1 MVRALWIAASG
12 MASQQTT
19 IDTIANNLANV
30 NTNGF
35 KKSRANF
42 QDLMYQTLRSAGTT
56 TAQGTP
62 LPVGIQVGLGSNVVS
77 VEKLF
82 LQGDLT
88 QTKNPL
94 DLAIQGQGFFK
105 LTYQSR
111 EVYTRSGSFKT
122 DKNGYI
128 CDANGN
134 QLQPAFA
141 IPANTVTITI
151 DPGGNLVAA
160 DSNGKQL
167 ASTQLQLFNFPNPAG
182 LQSLGQNLY
191 TVSDGSG
198 DPVQGNPGVDQFG
211 TILQGYNEVS
221 NVDVVEE
228 MISMIMAQRAY
239 EMGTK
244 VIQTSDQA
252 LQEANN
258 LKTS

>member
-1 MVRALWIAASG
+1 MIRALWTSASG
-12 MASQQTT
+12 MAAQQTT

-35 KKSRANF
+35 KKSRVNF
-42 QDLMYQTLRSAGTT
+42 QDLMYQSIRTAGTT
-56 TAQGTP
+56 TSQGTT
-62 LPVGIQVGLGSNVVS
+62 LPVGIQAGMGTNVIS

-88 QTKNPL
+88 QTQNPL

-105 LTYQSR
+105 LLYQGK
-111 EVYTRSGSFKT
+111 EVYTRSGAFKT
-122 DKNGYI
+122 DKGGNL

-134 QLQPAFA
+134 PLQPAFTV
-141 IPANTVTITI
+141 PANTVTITVES
-151 DPGGNLVAA
+151 GGQMVAA
-160 DSNGKQL
+160 DASGKQL

-191 TVSDGSG
+191 INSDGSG

-211 TILQGYNEVS
+211 TILQGYQETS
-221 NVDVVEE
+221 NVDVVQE
-228 MISMIMAQRAY
+228 MVNMIIAQRAY

-258 LKTS
+258 LIQ

>member
-1 MVRALWIAASG
+1 MVRALWTSASG
-12 MASQQTT
+12 MAAQQTN
-19 IDTIANNLANV
+19 IDTIAHNLANI

-35 KKSRANF
+35 KKSRINF
-42 QDLMYQTLRSAGTT
+42 QDLMYQTMRTAGTT
-56 TAQGTP
+56 TAQGTQ
-62 LPVGIQVGLGSNVVS
+62 LPVGIQVGMGANVVS

-82 LQGDLT
+82 MQGDFV

-105 LTYQSR
+105 LTYQGK
-111 EVYTRSGSFKT
+111 EVYTRSGAFKT
-122 DKNGYI
+122 DKSGYV
-128 CDANGN
+128 CDGNGN
-134 QLQPAFA
+134 QLQPAFT
-141 IPANTVTITI
+141 IPANTVTITVE
-151 DPGGNLVAA
+151 PGGKMVAA
-160 DSNGKQL
+160 GSDGKEL
-167 ASTQLQLFNFPNPAG
+167 GSTQLQLFNFPNPAG

-191 TVSDGSG
+191 IVSDGSG

-211 TILQGYNEVS
+211 TILQGYIESS

-228 MISMIMAQRAY
+228 MINMIMAQRAY

-258 LKTS
+258 LVR